1 MQVAGRAAPEPSEL
15 PGIMNIQKLQ
25 KTRARIPQADGIKLA
40 L

>member
-1 MQVAGRAAPEPSEL
+1 MRVGGRAAPEPAEL
-15 PGIMNIQKLQ
+15 PGIVIIQRLR